1 MPWWGWLALGAALL
15 GAEIAVQTEF
25 WLALVGAAALTMG
38 LVLPLTAD
46 PRVWVQWIV
55 FAVLAVAYNA
65 LFRRR
70 LHEKLV
76 GRPPG
81 RAPELVGETGTALE
95 AIAPGATGSVALR
108 GTTWQ
113 ARNVGTAALAAHA
126 PVQVAGVDGILLEVR
141 G

>member
-1 MPWWGWLALGAALL
+1 MPWWSWLALGAALL

-38 LVLPLTAD
+38 LVLPLIVD
-46 PRVWVQWIV
+46 PRAWIQWIA
-55 FAVLAVAYNA
+55 FAMLAVAYNA

-70 LHEKLV
+70 LHERFV

-81 RAPELVGETGTALE
+81 LSPELVGESGTALE
-95 AIAPGATGSVALR
+95 AIEPGATGQVELR
-108 GTTWQ
+108 GSTWQ
-113 ARNVGTAALAAHA
+113 ARNVGTARLAARST
-126 PVQVAGVDGILLEVR
+126 VRVARVDGILLEVR